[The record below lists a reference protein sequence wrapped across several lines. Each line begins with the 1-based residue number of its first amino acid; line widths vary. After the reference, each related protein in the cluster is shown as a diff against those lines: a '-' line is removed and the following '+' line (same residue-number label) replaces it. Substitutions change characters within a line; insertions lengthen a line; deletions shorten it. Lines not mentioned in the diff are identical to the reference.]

1 MRIAKRLIIGLL
13 AAALSLSMLTACSGS
28 DKITGTA
35 KNWSLSN
42 TGKVLRERE
51 SYPWNGE
58 ANDVR
63 ILRYTTASSEEK
75 YAIVSFGQY
84 QGGAFV
90 GTKTAAYQYGDNHG
104 RNSCRVNFT
113 EKTYKKIDYNHP
125 DLADEWA
132 AYDLLSTEPGDKK
145 YGISWVLAGDNEYNG
160 KMYYTEAFRL
170 PKTYSRQTAYQ
181 FVLYYESEDAPQPTY
196 IRITGDGISEMVL
209 NVKEF
214 TAVDDVTDL
223 SEEYRAMISGS
234 TYTTEMK
241 K

>member
-1 MRIAKRLIIGLL
+1 MSA
-13 AAALSLSMLTACSGS
+13 
-28 DKITGTA
+28 
-35 KNWSLSN
+35 
-42 TGKVLRERE
+42 
-51 SYPWNGE
+51 
-58 ANDVR
+58 
-63 ILRYTTASSEEK
+63 
-75 YAIVSFGQY
+75 Q
-84 QGGAFV
+84 
-90 GTKTAAYQYGDNHG
+90 KTAAYQYGDNHG

-145 YGISWVLAGDNEYNG
+145 CGISWVLAGDNEYNG

-234 TYTTEMK
+234 TYTTEMIK
-241 K
+241 